1 MTQQEILDTIRRLK
15 PELEQKYHLSR
26 IALFG
31 SYARNDQSEDSDI
44 DILVDME
51 AKYGALVEV
60 EKLLEKNLH
69 HKVDLIRLHRF
80 MRERFK
86 NRVMKEA
93 IFV

>member
-1 MTQQEILDTIRRLK
+1 MTQQEILDIIRRLK
-15 PELEQKYHLSR
+15 PQLQQQYHLSR

-31 SYARNDQSEDSDI
+31 SYARNDQSNDSDI

-51 AKYGALVEV
+51 AKYGDLVAV
-60 EKLLEKNLH
+60 EKVLEENLH
-69 HKVDLIRLHRF
+69 HKVDLVRLHRF

-86 NRVMKEA
+86 NRIMKEA